1 MPSFDIVSRTDL
13 QEVDNAING
22 VRREIAQRF
31 DFKGS
36 KCALDR
42 KDTEVTLLADDD
54 FKLRQMH
61 DLVHT
66 HLTRRK
72 VDLRALDFKD
82 PESAAGG
89 ALRQAILV
97 KQGVDQ
103 DSAREIVK
111 KVKATKMKVQVAIQ
125 GDQLRVSGKK
135 RDDLQQVISLCREL
149 DLKLALQFENMRD

>member
-36 KCALDR
+36 KC
-42 KDTEVTLLADDD
+42 TLERMEAVITLMADDD

-61 DLVHT
+61 DLVNT
-66 HLTRRK
+66 HFTRRK
-72 VDLRALDFKD
+72 VDLRALDFRE

-89 ALRQAILV
+89 ALRQAIHV
-97 KQGVDQ
+97 QQGVDQ
-103 DSAREIVK
+103 DTARAIVK
-111 KVKATKMKVQVAIQ
+111 KVKTAKMKVQVAIQ

-135 RDDLQQVISLCREL
+135 RDDLQAVISLCKGL
-149 DLKLALQFENMRD
+149 NLKLALQYENMRD